1 MIVDIDGV
9 QDMSTKSKNKWACGK
24 GNGRYAKQNLNIK
37 LRDVNENIYNN
48 IILAEVMTCILG
60 ASTEN
65 A

>member
-1 MIVDIDGV
+1 MVCKICLRKAKINERC
-9 QDMSTKSKNKWACGK
+9 TCGK